1 MSEPL
6 QIEWEPLPD
15 DGRECPLLRVNPWN
29 QIDADAYLLLQPSDE
44 NKRTMICKWM
54 IDHRPGVGGGEA
66 IIRDHCHWQTAIAID
81 LPARA
86 RRKRLTQL
94 HNDPLVWLLLNAIN
108 HGWTIAQCEITRAWY
123 GTLDERARD
132 ALRALRQHV
141 RDVCAPRLPARDA
154 REQQPAQP
162 I

>member
-29 QIDADAYLLLQPSDE
+29 QIDADAYLLLSPNETDSA
-44 NKRTMICKWM
+44 RMSVRWM
-54 IDHRPGVGGGEA
+54 IDRRPGNQAGSVL
-66 IIRDHCHWQTAIAID
+66 IRHRIYWQTSIAID
-81 LPARA
+81 LPPRA
-86 RRKRLTQL
+86 RLKRLQEL
-94 HNDPLVWLLLNAIN
+94 HDDMVTWVLIRQVSD
-108 HGWTIAQCEITRAWY
+108 GWTLSVCEVTGMPY
-123 GTLDERARD
+123 GTLDAAARD